1 MTERVFIDPVIFSG
15 RLRQAR
21 TGALVGF
28 SGLAFGLIVGLGR
41 GNGWPLQ
48 AQLMAGSAVA
58 AVMGLWYYIQERSR
72 RAFMDFCWMKV
83 DAAGV
88 RSSLPAGEVFLR
100 WDEINEVRVS
110 YRAARGRGMDIMIM
124 TGRGCVRA
132 AMRWVERG
140 GPLPEPVLSSGGSQL
155 QWPDGRTTPVD
166 PEHSPLVAALR
177 ERLPAEKIKL
187 GAMFAP

>member
-1 MTERVFIDPVIFSG
+1 MSERVFVDPVIHSE
-15 RLRQAR
+15 RLRTLR
-21 TGALVGF
+21 TGLLVGA
-28 SGLAFGLIVGLGR
+28 SGLAFGLIVGLSR
-41 GNGWPLQ
+41 VKGWPLQ

-72 RAFMDFCWMKV
+72 RAFQDFCWMKV

-100 WDEINEVRVS
+100 WDEIDEVWVNF
-110 YRAARGRGMDIMIM
+110 RAARGRGTDVMIRSR
-124 TGRGCVRA
+124 RGSVRA
-132 AMRWVERG
+132 ALRWVERG

-166 PEHSPLVAALR
+166 PEHSPLVSALR